1 MMGRVIEHRWES
13 GASSNAHGLGTMV
26 MQFEYHDG
34 TTNRTPLYDR
44 VGNRLAEYKAHQPS
58 RSEKYRY
65 DSASRLADLGY
76 AAATSS
82 SNKSFE
88 RGMVASLP
96 GCDCFARW
104 SRLRPSGRNR
114 AIEM

>member
-1 MMGRVIEHRWES
+1 
-13 GASSNAHGLGTMV
+13 MV
-26 MQFEYHDG
+26 MEFEYHDG
-34 TTNRTPLYDR
+34 TGNRAPLYDR

-65 DSASRLADLGY
+65 DSASRLADPGY

-88 RGMVASLP
+88 RGMVASLA
-96 GCDCFARW
+96 G
-104 SRLRPSGRNR
+104 L
-114 AIEM
+114 M